1 MSDLSQDELT
11 VLLIAAK
18 GEPVIP
24 IGRWE
29 APIEQLIARGYLK
42 PYKHNG
48 DPTGYFNNYITSEGQ
63 AAVELAERV
72 EDNNLYDAVMISS
85 SIQHEQR
92 KIRANAE
99 AIAVQMV
106 DLAMASAKVT
116 GDAPLVAMEKWGKI
130 IGKRAMEMLR

>member
-18 GEPVIP
+18 GEPMIP
-24 IGRWE
+24 IGRWAE
-29 APIEQLIARGYLK
+29 PTKSLIKMGYLK
-42 PYKHNG
+42 PHEHPG
-48 DPTGYFNNYITSEGQ
+48 DPTGHFNNYITPEGM
-63 AAVELAERV
+63 ALAQRSDDDV
-72 EDNNLYDAVMISS
+72 VRDAVMVSS

-106 DLAMASAKVT
+106 DLAMASSKMT

-130 IGKRAMEMLR
+130 IGKRAMEMLK